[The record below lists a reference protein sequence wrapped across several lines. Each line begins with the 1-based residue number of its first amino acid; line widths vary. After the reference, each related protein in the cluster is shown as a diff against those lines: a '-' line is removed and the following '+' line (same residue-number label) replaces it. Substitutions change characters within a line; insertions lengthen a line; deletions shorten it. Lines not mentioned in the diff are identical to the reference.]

1 MADIGTL
8 SGNVTA
14 AAAAAASQYPEGANT
29 ADFGSFVNNEDEE
42 AKLEEVAEH

>member
-8 SGNVTA
+8 SGNVT